1 MRIVII
7 GAGFA
12 GMYAALSAARLRDI
26 KGVSPEELEIALVA
40 PEPTLVIRPRLYE
53 PKPETLTAPLLDVLK
68 AVDVVYIKGSAE
80 TIDTASRTV
89 QVATANNKRQSL
101 SYDRLVVATGSRL
114 FRPNIP
120 GLAEHGFSVDNL
132 DDAIALDKHLHGLA
146 NRPASNGRDTIVVA
160 GGGFTGIEAATEI
173 PARLRAILGKDAR
186 PRVIIVERNSAIAPD
201 MGEGPRPI
209 IEEAL
214 RKLGVETRLGAGV
227 ASLDASGITLSDG
240 ERIETETVIW
250 AAGIRAAPLTTQIPA
265 ERDNFGRLLV
275 DRDLRVPLG
284 AWRLC
289 HRRRRQ
295 SSQRRCRQLRADVV
309 PACDADGRLCRQQ
322 CRRRTIAHGDQAI
335 SPEGL
340 RHLSRPRRSRRTV
353 HARLGPQGRD
363 GWRRRQEDQAGN
375 QHRLDLSAEGRACR
389 RSRLGRS
396 GACDRS
402 LAASHKKEPRSMQE
416 RGQLSPSINQEDP
429 QMTQTIQA
437 TQQNTQQ
444 KYPEGETHEP

>member
-80 TIDTASRTV
+80 TIDTASRIV

-146 NRPASNGRDTIVVA
+146 DRPTSNGRDTIVVA

-275 DRDLRVPLG
+275 DRDLRVPSVPGVFATGDAARAASDDVGNYALMSCQHATRMG
-284 AWRLC
+284 AF
-289 HRRRRQ
+289 
-295 SSQRRCRQLRADVV
+295 
-309 PACDADGRLCRQQ
+309 
-322 CRRRTIAHGDQAI
+322 
-335 SPEGL
+335 
-340 RHLSRPRRSRRTV
+340 
-353 HARLGPQGRD
+353 
-363 GWRRRQEDQAGN
+363 AGN
-375 QHRLDLSAEGRACR
+375 NAAAELLDVPTRPYHQKAYVTCLDLGEAGALFTRGWDSKVEMVGDVAKKTKQEINTVWIYPPKPERAAALASA
-389 RSRLGRS
+389 
-396 GACDRS
+396 
-402 LAASHKKEPRSMQE
+402 
-416 RGQLSPSINQEDP
+416 DP
-429 QMTQTIQA
+429 EHVT
-437 TQQNTQQ
+437 
-444 KYPEGETHEP
+444 EV

>member
-80 TIDTASRTV
+80 TIDTASRIV

-146 NRPASNGRDTIVVA
+146 DRPASNGRDTIVVA

-173 PARLRAILGKDAR
+173 PTRLRAILGKDAR

-275 DRDLRVPLG
+275 DRDLRVPSVPGVFATGDAARAASDDVGNYALMSCQHATRMG
-284 AWRLC
+284 AF
-289 HRRRRQ
+289 
-295 SSQRRCRQLRADVV
+295 
-309 PACDADGRLCRQQ
+309 
-322 CRRRTIAHGDQAI
+322 
-335 SPEGL
+335 
-340 RHLSRPRRSRRTV
+340 
-353 HARLGPQGRD
+353 
-363 GWRRRQEDQAGN
+363 AGN
-375 QHRLDLSAEGRACR
+375 NAAAELLRMATRPYHQKGYVTCLDLGEAGALFTRGWDRKVEMVGDVAKKTKQEINTVWIYPPKPERAAALASA
-389 RSRLGRS
+389 
-396 GACDRS
+396 
-402 LAASHKKEPRSMQE
+402 
-416 RGQLSPSINQEDP
+416 DP
-429 QMTQTIQA
+429 EHVT
-437 TQQNTQQ
+437 
-444 KYPEGETHEP
+444 EV